1 MAINMKEKFLMGYVM
16 VKVSLSGQMEINM
29 KEISL
34 KILLLVKVKYINI
47 EVY

>member
-1 MAINMKEKFLMGYVM
+1 MKEKFLMGYVM
-16 VKVSLSGQMEINM
+16 VKESLFGQMEINM